1 MTCST
6 SSVPARTSD
15 AGDRATDRTSD
26 QNGLVRF
33 LVRLRDDER
42 GEGVISAAIAV
53 LIMAFIGVAAF
64 AAYKSIMGDVTQKT
78 QDCVS
83 AYVTDAA
90 ECGNG

>member
-1 MTCST
+1 MSIST
-6 SSVPARTSD
+6 SVTGAPA
-15 AGDRATDRTSD
+15 AGHVGDPADLDRNAF
-26 QNGLVRF
+26 VRF

-53 LIMAFIGVAAF
+53 LVMAFIGVAAF
-64 AAYKSIMGDVTQKT
+64 AAYKTIMGDVTQKT

-83 AYVTDAA
+83 AYVNDAA